1 MSETEAPESTDLE
14 AAIAENPEAVAA
26 FVERLDAVNELLDV
40 LALGEGAL
48 SDEMVRELSATGAT
62 LAESADGLA
71 TDETAALAEAV
82 GENGDD
88 LRAALDTLLEL
99 QRGGTLDELAEIA
112 EVGSLATA
120 ALDDEMVASLAGTG
134 AALGEVAQTAADD
147 DARDGVETLLKG
159 VGEAEREPPE
169 RVGAV
174 GLLRGV
180 RDPEVQYGLGY
191 LLAVAG
197 AIGRERAGREESE

>member
-1 MSETEAPESTDLE
+1 MSETHEPEPDDLE
-14 AAIAENPEAVAA
+14 AAIAENPEAVAEL
-26 FVERLDAVNELLDV
+26 VERLDAVNELLDA
-40 LALGEGAL
+40 LSLGESAL
-48 SDEMVRELSATGAT
+48 SDEMVRELSATGST

-71 TDETAALAEAV
+71 TDETVALAEAV
-82 GENGDD
+82 GENGDE
-88 LRAALDTLLEL
+88 LRAALDTLVTL
-99 QRGGTLDELAEIA
+99 QRSGTLDELADIA

-147 DARDGVETLLKG
+147 DTRDGVETLLKG
-159 VGEAEREPPE
+159 VGEAERESPE

-191 LLAVAG
+191 LLAVAS
-197 AIGRERAGREESE
+197 AIGRERSGRE

>member
-1 MSETEAPESTDLE
+1 MSETEASEPTDLE

-40 LALGEGAL
+40 LSLGEGAL
-48 SDEMVRELSATGAT
+48 SDEMVRELSATGST

-71 TDETAALAEAV
+71 TDETVALAAAV
-82 GENGDD
+82 GENGDE
-88 LRAALDTLLEL
+88 LRAALDTLVTL
-99 QRGGTLDELAEIA
+99 QRSGTLDELAEIA

-147 DARDGVETLLKG
+147 DTRDGVETLLKG

-191 LLAVAG
+191 LLAVAS
-197 AIGRERAGREESE
+197 AIGRERTAAESE